1 MLSIMRNEQNIYAIF
16 IAFLLVLTGC
26 DDDFLNTKPLNEV
39 SEADV
44 WTDENLAAA
53 AVTDIYSGLGDGG
66 FDEQMLASLT
76 DEAVFTHA
84 GRGIN
89 TVTESRANSDN
100 RGWVNPTYDWDN
112 MYRVIRAANIAIS
125 ELREPQFENATL
137 AERLLGEALFMRA
150 YYYHQ
155 LIRYY
160 GGVPLVGEPLTLES
174 DFKIPRS
181 TFEECVNFVVSDC
194 DEAFNLLD
202 GKSLDPGRATAE
214 AALAL
219 KSRILL
225 YAASDLHDIPTAS
238 ANSSLIGGFGN
249 PELIGY
255 VSGDQNARWVAAL
268 NAAKAVLDLGGFG
281 YRLGLTAPAP
291 FEEAKQNYIDMSL
304 SRNGGESE
312 AIWARQF
319 IEEKGDSG
327 TRMGLFNGPNGYH
340 NWAGNAPLQNLVDDY
355 EMMDGTAFDWNNP
368 THASAPYENRDP
380 RFYATVLYDGADWK
394 PRPSDVT
401 LRDPAD
407 QIQTGQYEVINDG
420 GAKVIHFGLDT
431 RQGPIEDWN
440 GTRSGYYM
448 RKYIDPN
455 PDIVDQTDRQEIPWV
470 FFRYTEAVFNYV
482 EALLETGGSEEEA
495 RNWLNQI
502 RFRAGMPAITESGP
516 ALMEKYRQE
525 RRVEMAFEEQRYHDA
540 RRWMIAPTTIGQK
553 ARIIEIS
560 GTLKPGSIVTTYA
573 YDPDNYDYS
582 YTPTEL
588 DPGIENRI
596 WLDKSY
602 YVPISRSELNANTA
616 LVQNPGY
623 E

>member
-1 MLSIMRNEQNIYAIF
+1 MRNELKLYTLL
-16 IAFLLVLTGC
+16 IALFSISTGC

-44 WTDENLAAA
+44 WTDEDLAEA
-53 AVTDIYSGLGDGG
+53 AVTGIYAGLGDGG

-100 RGWVNPTYDWDN
+100 RGWVNPTYDWDD
-112 MYRVIRAANIAIS
+112 MYSVIRAANLAIS
-125 ELREPQFENATL
+125 ELREPQFENTAQ
-137 AERLLGEALFMRA
+137 AERLLGEALFLRA

-155 LIRYY
+155 LVRYY

-174 DFKIPRS
+174 EFKIPRN
-181 TFEECVNFVVSDC
+181 TFEECVNFIVADC
-194 DEAFNLLD
+194 DEAFGLLD

-225 YAASDLHDIPTAS
+225 YAASDLHDIATAS
-238 ANSSLIGGFGN
+238 SKSSLISGFSN
-249 PELIGY
+249 PELLGY
-255 VSGDQNARWVAAL
+255 VSGDQNARWTAAL

-281 YRLGLTAPAP
+281 YQLGLTSPVS
-291 FEEAKQNYIDMSL
+291 FDEAKQNYIDISL

-312 AIWARQF
+312 AIWSRQF
-319 IEEKGDSG
+319 IENKGDSG

-340 NWAGNAPLQNLVDDY
+340 NWAGNAPLQNLIDDY
-355 EMMDGTAFDWNNP
+355 EMMDGTAFDWDNP
-368 THASAPYENRDP
+368 AHASAPYENRDP

-401 LRDPAD
+401 LRDPAN
-407 QIQTGQYEVINDG
+407 QIQTGQYEIIDEG
-420 GAKVIHFGLDT
+420 GAKIIHFGLDT
-431 RQGPIEDWN
+431 RQSPIEDWN

-448 RKYIDPN
+448 RKYIDPD
-455 PDIVDQTDRQEIPWV
+455 PGIVDQTDRQEVPWV

-502 RFRAGMPAITESGP
+502 RFRVGMPAITESGT

-540 RRWMIAPTTIGQK
+540 RRWMIAPETIGQK

-560 GTLKPGSIVTTYA
+560 GTLKTGSTVTRYA
-573 YDPDNYDYS
+573 YDPSNYDYT
-582 YTPTEL
+582 YTPTDI

-602 YVPISRSELNANTA
+602 YVPISRSELNANTV
-616 LVQNPGY
+616 LIQNPGY
-623 E
+623 Q

>member
-1 MLSIMRNEQNIYAIF
+1 MRNELNLYVLIVA
-16 IAFLLVLTGC
+16 LLSMLTGC

-44 WTDENLAAA
+44 WTDEDLAEA
-53 AVTDIYSGLGDGG
+53 AVTGIYQGLGDGG

-100 RGWVNPTYDWDN
+100 RGWVNATYDWDD

-125 ELREPQFENATL
+125 ELREPQFENTTQ
-137 AERLLGEALFMRA
+137 AERLLGEALFLRA

-155 LIRYY
+155 LVRYY
-160 GGVPLVGEPLTLES
+160 GGVPLVSEPLTLDSE
-174 DFKIPRS
+174 FKIPRS
-181 TFEECVNFVVSDC
+181 TFEASVNFIISDC
-194 DEAFNLLD
+194 DEAFGLLD
-202 GKSLDPGRATAE
+202 GKSPDPGRATAE

-238 ANSSLIGGFGN
+238 SKSSLIGGFSN

-255 VSGDQNARWVAAL
+255 VSGDQNARWIAAL

-281 YRLGLTAPAP
+281 YELDLTGPVS
-291 FEEAKQNYIDMSL
+291 FEEAKQNYINLSL
-304 SRNGGESE
+304 SGNGGESE
-312 AIWARQF
+312 AIWSRQF
-319 IEEKGDSG
+319 IEDKGDSG

-340 NWAGNAPLQNLVDDY
+340 NWAGNAPLQNLIDDY
-355 EMMDGTAFDWNNP
+355 EMMDGSAFDWDNP
-368 THASAPYENRDP
+368 AHASAPYENRDP

-401 LRDPAD
+401 LRDPAN
-407 QIQTGQYEVINDG
+407 QIQTGQYEIIDES

-448 RKYIDPN
+448 RKFIDPN
-455 PDIVDQTDRQEIPWV
+455 PSIIDQTDRQEVPWV
-470 FFRYTEAVFNYV
+470 FFRYTEAIFNYV

-495 RNWLNQI
+495 RSWLNRI
-502 RFRAGMPAITESGP
+502 RYRVGMPAIGASGP

-525 RRVEMAFEEQRYHDA
+525 RRIEMAFEEQRYHDA
-540 RRWMIAPTTIGQK
+540 RRWMIAPETIGQK

-560 GTLKPGSIVTTYA
+560 GTLKPGSMVTRYA
-573 YDPDNYDYS
+573 FDLSDYDYT

-588 DPGIENRI
+588 DPGIENRM

-602 YVPISRSELNANTA
+602 YVPISRSELNANTT
-616 LVQNPGY
+616 LIQNPGY
-623 E
+623 Q

>member
-1 MLSIMRNEQNIYAIF
+1 MRNELNLYILIVA
-16 IAFLLVLTGC
+16 LLSMLTGC

-44 WTDENLAAA
+44 WTDEDLAEA
-53 AVTDIYSGLGDGG
+53 AVTGIYQGLGDGG

-100 RGWVNPTYDWDN
+100 RGWVNATYDWDD

-125 ELREPQFENATL
+125 ELREPQFENTTQ
-137 AERLLGEALFMRA
+137 AERLLGEALFLRA

-155 LIRYY
+155 LVRYY
-160 GGVPLVGEPLTLES
+160 GGVPLVSEPLTLDSE
-174 DFKIPRS
+174 FKIPRS
-181 TFEECVNFVVSDC
+181 TFEASVNFIISDC
-194 DEAFNLLD
+194 DEAFGLLD
-202 GKSLDPGRATAE
+202 GKSPDPGRATAE

-238 ANSSLIGGFGN
+238 SKSSLIGGFSN

-255 VSGDQNARWVAAL
+255 VSGDQNARWIAAL

-281 YRLGLTAPAP
+281 YELDLTAPVS
-291 FEEAKQNYIDMSL
+291 FEEAKQNYINLSL

-312 AIWARQF
+312 AIWSRQF
-319 IEEKGDSG
+319 IEDKGDSG

-340 NWAGNAPLQNLVDDY
+340 NWAGNAPLQNLIDDY
-355 EMMDGTAFDWNNP
+355 EMMDGSAFDWDNP
-368 THASAPYENRDP
+368 AHASAPYENRDP

-401 LRDPAD
+401 LRDPAN
-407 QIQTGQYEVINDG
+407 QIQTGQYEIIDES

-448 RKYIDPN
+448 RKFIDPN
-455 PDIVDQTDRQEIPWV
+455 PSIIDQTDRQEVPWV
-470 FFRYTEAVFNYV
+470 FFRYTEAIFNYV

-495 RNWLNQI
+495 RNWLNRI
-502 RFRAGMPAITESGP
+502 RYRVGMPAIGASGP

-525 RRVEMAFEEQRYHDA
+525 RRIEMAFEEQRYHDA
-540 RRWMIAPTTIGQK
+540 RRWMIAPETIGQK

-560 GTLKPGSIVTTYA
+560 GTLKPGSMVTRYA
-573 YDPDNYDYS
+573 FDPSDYDYT

-588 DPGIENRI
+588 DPGIENRM

-602 YVPISRSELNANTA
+602 YVPISRSELNANTT
-616 LVQNPGY
+616 LIQNPGY
-623 E
+623 Q